1 MKKRYILLV
10 GIWCIIIFAFASS
23 RFYNGENT
31 LMYIQI
37 LFGLDYNQA
46 EVLNAFVRKG
56 AHVFIFGTLAVII
69 YFMLKRRFFFL
80 PLGVTTLFAIADEY
94 NQSLVPGRT
103 ALVSDVLLDSLA
115 AFLFLVIA
123 RRYFADSKGKNLSY
137 DVTKE

>member
-23 RFYNGENT
+23 KFYNGGNT

-56 AHVFIFGTLAVII
+56 AHVLIFGTLAVII
-69 YFMLKRRFFFL
+69 YLMLKQRFFFL
-80 PLGVTTLFAIADEY
+80 PWGITTLFAIADEY

-103 ALVSDVLLDSLA
+103 ALASDVLLDSLA
-115 AFLFLVIA
+115 AFLFLLVA
-123 RRYFADSKGKNLSY
+123 RRFKADKK
-137 DVTKE
+137 TKHLTF

>member
-46 EVLNAFVRKG
+46 EIVNMLVRKG
-56 AHVFIFGTLAVII
+56 AHVCIFGTLAVIV
-69 YFMLKRRFFFL
+69 YFLLKRRFLFL
-80 PLGVTTLFAIADEY
+80 PWGITTLFAIADEY

-103 ALVSDVLLDSLA
+103 ALASDVLLDSLA
-115 AFLFLVIA
+115 AFLFLLVA
-123 RRYFADSKGKNLSY
+123 RRFTADKK
-137 DVTKE
+137 TKHLTF